1 MSYVVWKSSTALSM
15 RRRKQTQVLANMLWE
30 TKLAKSVEKLAEF
43 CQIRQLCIFWTI
55 SKYFRLILEKSGW
68 CQKFNL
74 YTWQR
79 FIGRVFLKMI
89 FDITTVSSL
98 SHRHLITVGKHLSSG
113 HARFHLHKTSKVN
126 FFPNHRFNNDIV
138 CLNSSLPCYENSSF
152 NWRWPKCCFT
162 SSSVKMRS
170 GEEREAAITKAT
182 REKPIAWQ
190 ISFKLKEKSTITAG
204 WKWKACAELRSEN
217 WKFVHRQFVR
227 C

>member
-1 MSYVVWKSSTALSM
+1 MVDRGGFLNWSLQHSNLTLCKQWRQGRWGGETGRGSRQGCKSICCVHPSSENIRWELRSIIICQKKSEEGSEPAVHFPVSSSNIFLKYFVCFMSYAVWESSTALSM

-79 FIGRVFLKMI
+79 SIGRVFLKMI
-89 FDITTVSSL
+89 FDITTVASL

-126 FFPNHRFNNDIV
+126 FFLIIV
-138 CLNSSLPCYENSSF
+138 
-152 NWRWPKCCFT
+152 
-162 SSSVKMRS
+162 
-170 GEEREAAITKAT
+170 
-182 REKPIAWQ
+182 
-190 ISFKLKEKSTITAG
+190 
-204 WKWKACAELRSEN
+204 
-217 WKFVHRQFVR
+217 
-227 C
+227 